1 MNDRKLLLSVAAE
14 VGLDGEAANIFLD
27 SGEGHREVKA
37 MYQKVLAA
45 GVQSIPTFVVD
56 GGNYVVNG
64 AAKASELEECLRAI
78 EKEVN
83 DKSLI
88 DLF

>member
-1 MNDRKLLLSVAAE
+1 MSVSAE
-14 VGLDGEAANIFLD
+14 VGLDGEAADAFLE

-56 GGNYVVNG
+56 GGNFVING
-64 AAKASELEECLRAI
+64 AAKANELEECLRAI
-78 EKEVN
+78 EKEV
-83 DKSLI
+83 
-88 DLF
+88 